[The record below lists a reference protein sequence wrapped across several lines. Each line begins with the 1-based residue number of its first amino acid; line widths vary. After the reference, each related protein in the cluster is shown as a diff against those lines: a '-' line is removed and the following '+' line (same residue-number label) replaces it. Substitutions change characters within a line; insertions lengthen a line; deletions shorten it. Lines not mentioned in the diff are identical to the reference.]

1 MVDAAFTMAAR
12 SLLLLF
18 VLTTT
23 CLVEV
28 FQFHPGQERLSHDE
42 LQDPGSLGNASFDR
56 FVNEIMH
63 EYHVPGLSLA
73 VIDSG
78 QISTAVLLVCFN
90 MTTHFAEGVVG
101 LWRRKI
107 SKHSSYT

>member
-1 MVDAAFTMAAR
+1 MAVRTM
-12 SLLLLF
+12 LPLF

-23 CLVEV
+23 CLAET
-28 FQFHPGQERLSHDE
+28 FQSHPGQERLPQGE
-42 LQDPGSLGNASFDR
+42 LQDPGSLGDASFDR

-78 QISTAVLLVCFN
+78 QISTAVLP
-90 MTTHFAEGVVG
+90 AA
-101 LWRRKI
+101 
-107 SKHSSYT
+107 